1 MGQGHSTKGTDTR
14 VPSSSKVTKSD
25 HSSGNPSSRIT
36 EGSSTGKNSPRP
48 QSSDPPQSSS
58 TANSSTSGGAQSPST
73 SGHTS
78 TARTNPI
85 QSPPETTKHP
95 SSLSRQPSSGSTG
108 NGGGAAMSK
117 TSQIEKFF
125 LKYKDSDEDAV
136 LASGMEK
143 FCVDLGVDPTEFIVL
158 VLAWKFG
165 ASQMCRF
172 TREEFINGC
181 QKMRAH
187 DARSLKERFPELLAE
202 AKSEKNFKDLYNF
215 TFTFGLDYSSGQ
227 RTLPIE
233 LALPLWDLVFTQNR
247 PAILDQWFNFL
258 KASDVKGVSRDT
270 WSMFLP
276 FINTVA
282 PDLHNYDESEA
293 WPSLFDDFVEFHNSQ
308 QGSRS

>member
-1 MGQGHSTKGTDTR
+1 MGQGQSTKGTETR
-14 VPSSSKVTKSD
+14 GSSGSKVLKSD
-25 HSSGNPSSRIT
+25 TSSGNPSQRNT
-36 EGSSTGKNSPRP
+36 DSSTTVKNSSPKQQR
-48 QSSDPPQSSS
+48 SDLPPPSATTNS
-58 TANSSTSGGAQSPST
+58 TLTGTQHSNRSGQT
-73 SGHTS
+73 
-78 TARTNPI
+78 TARTNPA
-85 QSPPETTKHP
+85 PAPETAKQP
-95 SSLSRQPSSGSTG
+95 ASLSRQTSSGSTG
-108 NGGGAAMSK
+108 NSTGAAVSK

-125 LKYKDSDEDAV
+125 LKYKDADEDAI

-187 DARSLKERFPELLAE
+187 DAKSLKERFPELLAE

-215 TFTFGLDYSSGQ
+215 TFTFGLDCSSGQ

-247 PAILDQWFNFL
+247 PAILDQWCSFL
-258 KASDVKGVSRDT
+258 KASEVKGVSRDT

-308 QGSRS
+308 QGQSSDS

>member
-1 MGQGHSTKGTDTR
+1 MGQG
-14 VPSSSKVTKSD
+14 SSKGQETKAPSGSKVQKSD
-25 HSSGNPSSRIT
+25 NSNGNPSQKNAVV
-36 EGSSTGKNSPRP
+36 KNSPKVQR
-48 QSSDPPQSSS
+48 SDPPQLPS
-58 TANSSTSGGAQSPST
+58 TANSTPSVTQSPSKPRQ
-73 SGHTS
+73 
-78 TARTNPI
+78 TAAVTNPVA
-85 QSPPETTKHP
+85 PAPETAKQP
-95 SSLSRQPSSGSTG
+95 PSLSRQASLGSTG
-108 NGGGAAMSK
+108 NNGGVAMSK
-117 TSQIEKFF
+117 TLLVEKFF
-125 LKYKDSDEDAV
+125 LKYKDADEDAI
-136 LASGMEK
+136 LAGGMEK

-187 DARSLKERFPELLAE
+187 DAKSLKERFPELLAD

-233 LALPLWDLVFTQNR
+233 LALPLWELVFTQNR
-247 PAILDQWFNFL
+247 PAILEQWCNFL
-258 KASDVKGVSRDT
+258 KTSDVKGVSRDT

-293 WPSLFDDFVEFHNSQ
+293 WPSLFDDFVEFHNSH
-308 QGSRS
+308 S

>member
-1 MGQGHSTKGTDTR
+1 MGQGHSTKGTETR
-14 VPSSSKVTKSD
+14 GPSSVKVTKSD
-25 HSSGNPSSRIT
+25 YSSGNHSRNT
-36 EGSSTGKNSPRP
+36 DGRSTSKNS
-48 QSSDPPQSSS
+48 QSSDPPHSSS
-58 TANSSTSGGAQSPST
+58 TANSSGGAQSPNT

-78 TARTNPI
+78 TTRTNPSL
-85 QSPPETTKHP
+85 SPPETTKHS
-95 SSLSRQPSSGSTG
+95 SSLTRQLSSGST
-108 NGGGAAMSK
+108 GGGAAMSK
-117 TSQIEKFF
+117 TSHIEKFF
-125 LKYKDSDEDAV
+125 LKYKDSDEDAI

-187 DARSLKERFPELLAE
+187 DAKSLKERFPELLAE

-247 PAILDQWFNFL
+247 PAILDQWFDFL
-258 KASDVKGVSRDT
+258 KTSDVKGVSRDT

-308 QGSRS
+308 QQGQSSRS

>member
-1 MGQGHSTKGTDTR
+1 MGQGHSSRGTETR
-14 VPSSSKVTKSD
+14 GSSSLNPSK
-25 HSSGNPSSRIT
+25 SSGNPPSKST
-36 EGSSTGKNSPRP
+36 DSSTAVKSSPRLP
-48 QSSDPPQSSS
+48 SSDP
-58 TANSSTSGGAQSPST
+58 THSPST
-73 SGHTS
+73 VNSPVSGAPSPSKSGHT
-78 TARTNPI
+78 TPKTNSA
-85 QSPPETTKHP
+85 SPSETTKHS
-95 SSLSRQPSSGSTG
+95 SSLSRQTSSGSTG
-108 NGGGAAMSK
+108 NGGGGGGATLSK
-117 TSQIEKFF
+117 ASQIEKFF
-125 LKYKDSDEDAV
+125 LKYKDADEDAI
-136 LASGMEK
+136 LASGMER

-187 DARSLKERFPELLAE
+187 DAKSLKERFPELLTE
-202 AKSEKNFKDLYNF
+202 AKNEKNFKDLYNF

-258 KASDVKGVSRDT
+258 KTNDVKGVSRDT

-293 WPSLFDDFVEFHNSQ
+293 WPSLFDDFVEFHKGQTSNS
-308 QGSRS
+308 